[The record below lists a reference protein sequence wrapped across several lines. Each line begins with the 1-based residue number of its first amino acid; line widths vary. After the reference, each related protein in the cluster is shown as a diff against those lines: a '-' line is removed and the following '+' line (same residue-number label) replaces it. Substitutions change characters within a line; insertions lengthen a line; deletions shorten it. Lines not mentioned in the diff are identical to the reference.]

1 MDVIE
6 KAYTQHARDV
16 YRYLF
21 SLSHDEDLAEE
32 LTQETF
38 LRAMKTVKNY
48 DGSCKLSVW
57 LCQIGKHLWYQWLEK
72 HAKYKTVELTNE
84 IPNELSSEK
93 HVLLRMEKAALYKA
107 IHSLPEPMREVV
119 HMRLTGEFSFDENRM
134 LLMPVQ
140 AVLTT
145 DDYDDSITLSD
156 LDHADFE
163 TSKAVISGN
172 YDTLD
177 LLQFTY
183 RGINHAGF
191 TSCSRTISRNGE
203 KIRVVF
209 FCYYKT
215 LWDIVLHGDLAG
227 YSESGSAFGD
237 VYEDSMQ
244 KDHTYIPGMKEIY
257 YLPIRNLH
265 KISDFSG
272 EEFDALRD
280 KAELIWKGII

>member
-1 MDVIE
+1 MKCNIVHELLPNYIDGLTSKETNGDIE
-6 KAYTQHARDV
+6 KHISGCENCRAV
-16 YRYLF
+16 YENMKFSVPERNKIKNIDPVKKLKAHIRRKKILF
-21 SLSHDEDLAEE
+21 FV
-32 LTQETF
+32 LTC
-38 LRAMKTVKNY
+38 V
-48 DGSCKLSVW
+48 
-57 LCQIGKHLWYQWLEK
+57 
-72 HAKYKTVELTNE
+72 
-84 IPNELSSEK
+84 
-93 HVLLRMEKAALYKA
+93 VLLGVTIFVRKYEVP
-107 IHSLPEPMREVV
+107 LP
-119 HMRLTGEFSFDENRM
+119 FDENRM
-134 LLMPVQ
+134 LLTPVQ

-237 VYEDSMQ
+237 VYEDGMQ

-265 KISDFSG
+265 KISDFSD

-280 KAELIWKGII
+280 KAELIWKGVI